1 MGVKRKDRVPGIPKT
16 GEMNKRDREGM
27 ASEGG
32 GLGEYSLG
40 KPSDKSLSKWRNW
53 STVSNAAASKM
64 STKRWLWL

>member
-1 MGVKRKDRVPGIPKT
+1 MGVRCRQEERQSKDRVPGIPKT

-40 KPSDKSLSKWRNW
+40 KLSDKSLSK
-53 STVSNAAASKM
+53 
-64 STKRWLWL
+64 